1 MSKFKNRFG
10 VTADE
15 AKIEK
20 KIQAEVTELLKHG
33 TATEQG
39 LMRLEYKIETAIK
52 EMREQAQL
60 DDEEK
65 KLKEELASNRPAA
78 QSQADALSIKSHRS

>member
-10 VTADE
+10 VTAEE

-20 KIQAEVTELLKHG
+20 KIQQEVTDLLKHG

-39 LMRLEYKIETAIK
+39 LMRLEYKIETTIK

-60 DDEEK
+60 DEEEAR
-65 KLKEELASNRPAA
+65 LKEELASNKPLA
-78 QSQADALSIKSHRS
+78 QSQADA

>member
-10 VTADE
+10 VTAE
-15 AKIEK
+15 EPKIERT
-20 KIQAEVTELLKHG
+20 IQNEVTELLRHG

-52 EMREQAQL
+52 DLREQAQL
-60 DDEEK
+60 DDEE
-65 KLKEELASNRPAA
+65 
-78 QSQADALSIKSHRS
+78 